1 MRDKEKAKE
10 VDACQEMAEWKDE
23 QHAEEKRQL
32 IEKACEWL
40 KDNAGA
46 YQEDLREYG
55 EGCEYDTQ
63 SLIEDFRKAMEG
75 GE

>member
-1 MRDKEKAKE
+1 MGITPIWRLGLCTNKKKKAN
-10 VDACQEMAEWKDE
+10 MTN
-23 QHAEEKRQL
+23 EEKL

-40 KDNAGA
+40 KNNAGA

-63 SLIEDFRKAMEG
+63 SLIEDFKKAME
-75 GE
+75 E